1 MSHQVEDPG
10 PAHFP
15 VPIAPAAEP
24 LPDLELVQA
33 VLRRDRKATAEFVTS
48 FTDAVYA
55 YVRRRLLPRIDL
67 VDDLVQEVFV
77 AGLENLGTFAG
88 TSSLRTW
95 LLGIARH
102 KVEDHYRECLKQQ
115 AAPLEE
121 DTDLTEGVRIEY
133 DEMLDGT
140 RRRERVQ
147 RVLASL
153 PPAYRA
159 VLRWR
164 YWDRRSARD
173 MATQSGKTEKA
184 IERLLA
190 RARHEFRR
198 RWNEA

>member
-1 MSHQVEDPG
+1 MSHQVGQPEPVLV
-10 PAHFP
+10 P
-15 VPIAPAAEP
+15 VPTEALEP
-24 LPDLELVQA
+24 VSDLELVQA
-33 VLRRDRKATAEFVTS
+33 VLRRDRKATAEFVAD

-55 YVRRRLLPRIDL
+55 YLRRRLLPRNDL
-67 VDDLVQEVFV
+67 VDDLVQEVFI
-77 AGLENLGTFAG
+77 AALENLATFAG

-102 KVEDHYRECLKQQ
+102 KIEDHYRACLKQHSAQ
-115 AAPLEE
+115 LDE
-121 DTDLTEGVRIEY
+121 DTDVTTDVPIVY
-133 DEMLDGT
+133 DELLDEK

-147 RVLASL
+147 HVLAAL

-164 YWDRRSARD
+164 YWDQQSARE
-173 MATQSGKTEKA
+173 MARQSGKTEKA

-198 RWNEA
+198 RWDEA